1 MIRIAMVEDEEE
13 YAKTIGRYCRRYSV
27 EKHTDIDLVW
37 HDNPVAFLEGY
48 RGDYDVVFMDV
59 VMPLMDG
66 MACARSLRKTDGN
79 VILCFIT
86 SMAQYAIHGY
96 EVGALDYVVKP
107 VAYEEFAMKMD
118 RLCRLLER
126 QGAKTYMINSRSA
139 LKKIDL
145 RDLYYVEVYNHSLLF
160 HTAEGD
166 FEAYGKLSAL
176 EEDERFQRFL
186 RVTPS
191 HLVNSAYISAV
202 AEDTLAVHG
211 AAIPLSRRRKKECL
225 EKLAMIMGGTGR

>member
-13 YAKTIGRYCRRYSV
+13 YAKTIRRYCSRYST

-66 MACARSLRKTDGN
+66 MTCARGLRERDGN
-79 VILCFIT
+79 VLLCFIT

-107 VAYEEFAMKMD
+107 IAYEEFALKMD
-118 RLCRLLER
+118 RLGRLLER
-126 QGAKTYMINSRSA
+126 QGARTFLINSRSA
-139 LKKIDL
+139 VHRIDL
-145 RDLYYVEVYNHSLLF
+145 RDLYYVEVYSHSLLF
-160 HTAEGD
+160 HTAQGD

-176 EEDERFQRFL
+176 AEDGRFQRFL

-202 AEDTLAVHG
+202 SEDTLTVHG
-211 AAIPLSRRRKKECL
+211 VEIPISRRRKKECL
-225 EKLAMIMGGTGR
+225 EKLAMAMGGVGR

>member
-13 YAKTIGRYCRRYSV
+13 YAKTIRRYCSRYNA

-48 RGDYDVVFMDV
+48 RGDCDVVFMDV

-66 MACARSLRKTDGN
+66 MTCARRLREMDGN
-79 VILCFIT
+79 VLLCFIT

-107 VAYEEFAMKMD
+107 IAYEEFAMKMD
-118 RLCRLLER
+118 RLGRLLER
-126 QGAKTYMINSRSA
+126 QGAKTYLINSRSA
-139 LKKIDL
+139 VRRIDL
-145 RDLYYVEVYNHSLLF
+145 RDLYYVEVYSHSLLF
-160 HTAEGD
+160 HTAQGD
-166 FEAYGKLSAL
+166 IEAYGKLSAL

-191 HLVNSAYISAV
+191 HLVNSAYISSV
-202 AEDTLAVHG
+202 EEDTLTVHG
-211 AAIPLSRRRKKECL
+211 TAIPISRRRKKECL
-225 EKLAMIMGGTGR
+225 ERLAMIMGGVGR

>member
-13 YAKTIGRYCRRYSV
+13 YAKTIRRYCSRYST

-66 MACARSLRKTDGN
+66 MTCARGLRERDGN
-79 VILCFIT
+79 VLLCFIT

-107 VAYEEFAMKMD
+107 IAYEEFALKMD
-118 RLCRLLER
+118 RLGRLLER
-126 QGAKTYMINSRSA
+126 QGARTFLINSRSA
-139 LKKIDL
+139 VHRIDL
-145 RDLYYVEVYNHSLLF
+145 RDLYYVEVYSHSLLF
-160 HTAEGD
+160 HTAQGD

-176 EEDERFQRFL
+176 AEDERFQRFL

-202 AEDTLAVHG
+202 SEDTLTVHG
-211 AAIPLSRRRKKECL
+211 VEIPISRRRKKECL
-225 EKLAMIMGGTGR
+225 EKLAMAMGGVGR

>member
-13 YAKTIGRYCRRYSV
+13 YAKTIRRYCSRYST

-66 MACARSLRKTDGN
+66 MTCARGLRERDGN
-79 VILCFIT
+79 VLLCFIT

-107 VAYEEFAMKMD
+107 IAYEEFALKMD
-118 RLCRLLER
+118 RLGRLLER
-126 QGAKTYMINSRSA
+126 QGARTFLINSRSA
-139 LKKIDL
+139 VHRIDL
-145 RDLYYVEVYNHSLLF
+145 RDLYYVEVYSHSLLF
-160 HTAEGD
+160 HTAQGD
-166 FEAYGKLSAL
+166 YEAYGKLSAL
-176 EEDERFQRFL
+176 AEDERFQRFL

-202 AEDTLAVHG
+202 SEDTLTVHG
-211 AAIPLSRRRKKECL
+211 VEIPISRRRKKECL
-225 EKLAMIMGGTGR
+225 EKLAMAMGGVGR

>member
-1 MIRIAMVEDEEE
+1 MIRIAMVEDEEA
-13 YAKTIGRYCRRYSV
+13 YAKTIRRYCSRYST

-66 MACARSLRKTDGN
+66 MTCARGLRERDGN
-79 VILCFIT
+79 VLLCFIT

-107 VAYEEFAMKMD
+107 ITYEEFALKMD
-118 RLCRLLER
+118 RLGRLLER
-126 QGAKTYMINSRSA
+126 QGARTFLINSRSA
-139 LKKIDL
+139 VHRIDL
-145 RDLYYVEVYNHSLLF
+145 RDLYYVEVYSHSLLF
-160 HTAEGD
+160 HTAQGD

-176 EEDERFQRFL
+176 AEDERFQRFL

-202 AEDTLAVHG
+202 SEDTLTVHG
-211 AAIPLSRRRKKECL
+211 VEIPISRRRKKECL
-225 EKLAMIMGGTGR
+225 EKLAMAMGGVGR

>member
-13 YAKTIGRYCRRYSV
+13 YANTIRRYCSRYSA

-37 HDNPVAFLEGY
+37 HNNPVAFLEGY
-48 RGDYDVVFMDV
+48 RGDYDVVLMDIM
-59 VMPLMDG
+59 MPQMDG
-66 MACARSLRKTDGN
+66 MACAGNLRKMDSS
-79 VILCFIT
+79 VLLCFIT
-86 SMAQYAIHGY
+86 SMAQYAIRGY

-107 VAYEEFAMKMD
+107 VSYEEFSMKMD
-118 RLCRLLER
+118 RLGRLLER
-126 QGAKTYMINSRSA
+126 QGAKTYLINSRSA
-139 LKKIDL
+139 VRKIDL
-145 RDLYYVEVYNHSLLF
+145 RDLYYVEVYNHSLVF

-191 HLVNSAYISAV
+191 HLVNCVHISSV
-202 AEDTLAVHG
+202 GDDVLTVHG
-211 AAIPLSRRRKKECL
+211 TVIPISRRRKKECL
-225 EKLAMIMGGTGR
+225 EKLAMALGGVG